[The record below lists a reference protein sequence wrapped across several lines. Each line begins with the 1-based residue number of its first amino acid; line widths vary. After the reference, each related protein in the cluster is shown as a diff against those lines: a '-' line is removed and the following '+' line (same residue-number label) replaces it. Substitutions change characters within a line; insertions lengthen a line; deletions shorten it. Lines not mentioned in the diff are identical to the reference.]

1 MNTIATISTPI
12 GSGAIGII
20 RMSGDEA
27 LNIASKI
34 FSTKL
39 LPSFKEATPNMMY
52 YGTISTKT
60 IKDTVLAV
68 YFKAP
73 KSYTGEDLVE
83 FQCHGGVRIVDE
95 ILKACLHNG
104 AAIADKG
111 EFTKRAFLNGKI
123 TLSDA
128 EGIIDMIS
136 AESIAAMNARY
147 RLSKGGISDKLSAI
161 QDRILYCVSQLEAS
175 LDYPEEME
183 DETKIDCDKALKEEL
198 VELNK
203 LLNTSNVGGYIKQ
216 GIAVAIVGIANVGKS
231 SLLNTLLG
239 RERAIVT
246 SVAGTTRDSI
256 EENIEVKGV
265 LLKLIDTAGIRE
277 TEDLVES
284 IGVERSLDA
293 ATSADVVI
301 FVTEAG
307 RALNDEEQH
316 ILDKL
321 NKENKK
327 IILAYNKCDKAKLLD
342 SQKDGFA
349 ISAKQNIGI
358 EELKEAIVDMFISK
372 NIDASS
378 TIITNQRHAEAIKTS
393 ISELET
399 TLKILNVEPIECV
412 LVNLRNAYFALG
424 EITGNCATEDII
436 TNIFSKFCLGK

>member
-1 MNTIATISTPI
+1 MNTIATISTPL

-27 LNIASKI
+27 LDIASKI
-34 FSTKL
+34 FSTKHL
-39 LPSFKEATPNMMY
+39 KTFKDATPNMMY
-52 YGTISTKT
+52 YGTLTTKT
-60 IKDTVLAV
+60 ISDTVLAV

-95 ILKACLHNG
+95 VLKACLDNG
-104 AAIADKG
+104 AKIADKG

-128 EGIIDMIS
+128 EGIIDMIN
-136 AESIAAMNARY
+136 AESIAAINAGY
-147 RLSKGGISDKLSAI
+147 RLSKGGISDKLAGI
-161 QDRILYCVSQLEAS
+161 QDKILYCVSQLEAS

-183 DETKIDCDKALKEEL
+183 DEAKIDCKAALKIEKEEL
-198 VELNK
+198 KK

-256 EENIEVKGV
+256 EENIEVNGV

-277 TEDLVES
+277 TEDVVES

-293 ATSADVVI
+293 AKSADVVI

-307 RALNDEEQH
+307 RELNAEEKN
-316 ILDKL
+316 ILEKL
-321 NKENKK
+321 NKESKK
-327 IILAYNKCDKAKLLD
+327 IILAYNKCDKSALLD
-342 SQKDGFA
+342 NQKEGFA

-358 EELKEAIVDMFISK
+358 DALKEAIVDMFITK

-378 TIITNQRHAEAIKTS
+378 TIITNQRHAEAIKVA
-393 ISELET
+393 IDELET
-399 TLKILNVEPIECV
+399 TIKLIDVEPIECV

>member
-1 MNTIATISTPI
+1 
-12 GSGAIGII
+12 
-20 RMSGDEA
+20 MSGDEA
-27 LNIASKI
+27 LEIASKI
-34 FSTKL
+34 FTTKL
-39 LPSFKEATPNMMY
+39 LNSFKDATPNMMY

-95 ILKACLHNG
+95 VLKACLDNG
-104 AAIADKG
+104 ARIADKG
-111 EFTKRAFLNGKI
+111 EFTKRAFLNGKM

-128 EGIIDMIS
+128 EGVIDMIN
-136 AESIAAMNARY
+136 AESIAAINAGY
-147 RLSKGGISDKLSAI
+147 RLSKGGISDKLAAI

-198 VELNK
+198 VELRQ
-203 LLNTSNVGGYIKQ
+203 LLNTSNIGGYIKQ

-256 EENIEVKGV
+256 EENIEVNGI

-284 IGVERSLDA
+284 IGVERSIDA
-293 ATSADVVI
+293 AKSSDVVI

-307 RALNDEEQH
+307 RELNEEEKG
-316 ILDKL
+316 ILDRL

-327 IILAYNKCDKAKLLD
+327 IILAYNKCDKLD
-342 SQKDGFA
+342 LSNNQKDGFA
-349 ISAKQNIGI
+349 ISAKKNIGI
-358 EELKEAIVDMFISK
+358 DELKQAIVDMFITK

-378 TIITNQRHAEAIKTS
+378 TIITNQRHAECIKTA

-399 TLKILNVEPIECV
+399 TLEILNVEPIECV

>member
-1 MNTIATISTPI
+1 
-12 GSGAIGII
+12 
-20 RMSGDEA
+20 MSGDEA
-27 LNIASKI
+27 LEIASKI
-34 FSTKL
+34 FTTKL
-39 LPSFKEATPNMMY
+39 LNSFKDATPNMMY

-95 ILKACLHNG
+95 VLKACLDNG
-104 AAIADKG
+104 ARIADKG
-111 EFTKRAFLNGKI
+111 EFTKRAFLNGKM

-128 EGIIDMIS
+128 EGVIDMIN
-136 AESIAAMNARY
+136 AESIAAINAGY
-147 RLSKGGISDKLSAI
+147 RLSKGGISDKLAAI

-198 VELNK
+198 VELRQ
-203 LLNTSNVGGYIKQ
+203 LLNTSNIGGYIKQ
-216 GIAVAIVGIANVGKS
+216 GIAVAIVGISNVGKS
-231 SLLNTLLG
+231 SLLNNLLG

-246 SVAGTTRDSI
+246 EIAGTTRDSI
-256 EENIEVKGV
+256 EENIEVNGI

-284 IGVERSLDA
+284 IGVERSIDA
-293 ATSADVVI
+293 AKSSDVVI

-307 RALNDEEQH
+307 RELNEEEKG
-316 ILDKL
+316 ILDRL

-327 IILAYNKCDKAKLLD
+327 IILAYNKCDKLD
-342 SQKDGFA
+342 LSNNQKDGFA
-349 ISAKQNIGI
+349 ISAKKNIGI
-358 EELKEAIVDMFISK
+358 DELKQAIVDMFITK

-378 TIITNQRHAEAIKTS
+378 TIITNQRHAECIKTA

-399 TLKILNVEPIECV
+399 TLEILNIEPIECV